1 MNLVEAGIGTTG
13 EETVE
18 LVIIKKMTLI
28 KARFAYLYKKKQ
40 VRVLALWCC
49 AVTLLDVVGC
59 NIDTLHMIISI
70 IFANREDD
78 EFTILVVAGLG
89 YLLLVSFDGGLMN
102 CAVLKLGSSSA

>member
-1 MNLVEAGIGTTG
+1 MNLVEARIGTTG

-59 NIDTLHMIISI
+59 NIDTLHMYEYYFCERRGRRVHHLGCCRTR
-70 IFANREDD
+70 IFAAG
-78 EFTILVVAGLG
+78 VV
-89 YLLLVSFDGGLMN
+89 
-102 CAVLKLGSSSA
+102 